1 MGVKA
6 LGDILVAGL
15 ALLHHEILL
24 FAAVG
29 LAIGGVDD
37 FLIDLLF
44 LARKAW
50 RDLFIYGRHD
60 RMTTAT
66 LPPSPNPGRIAIFVP
81 AWREA
86 DVIGPMLRHALGRW
100 GDADYRIFVGAYPND
115 PATID
120 AIAAVAQG
128 DPRILLGITPHPGP
142 TTKADCLNLLWQA
155 MLDEETRE
163 GFRYKAIVLHDA
175 EDVVHADEIRLF
187 DVMIDRFQLV
197 QLPMLPLPGQG
208 NWLSRAI
215 ANHYCDEFAE
225 SHGKYLTIRE
235 ALGASV
241 PSAGVAC
248 AFERDTLAALAR
260 DPGHGPFDP
269 SSLTEDYE
277 AGLRIRDNGGR
288 GIFVR
293 MRDADGELVAT
304 REYFP
309 DTIDSAVRQKAR
321 WIVGISLAGWDRMGW
336 RGGPFEWWMRLRDR
350 RAALSAFVLFAAY
363 LTIAL
368 WGMLWLIS
376 LVLPIPPRPL
386 SPMIVALLWINVGL
400 MSWRGLMRVLFVG
413 QAYGWRHGFGAVPRT
428 FIANLIAILAA
439 RRAIFQ
445 YVRSLLGRPLAWDK
459 TQHRF
464 PDMQS
469 DP

>member
-128 DPRILLGITPHPGP
+128 DRRILLGIPPHPGP

-197 QLPMLPLPGQG
+197 QLPVLPLPGQG

>member
-66 LPPSPNPGRIAIFVP
+66 LPPSTNPGRIAIFVP

-128 DPRILLGITPHPGP
+128 DRRILLGITPHPGP

-197 QLPMLPLPGQG
+197 QLPVLPLPGQG

-386 SPMIVALLWINVGL
+386 TPMIVALLWINVGL

-413 QAYGWRHGFGAVPRT
+413 QAYGWRHGLGAVPRT

>member
-1 MGVKA
+1 
-6 LGDILVAGL
+6 
-15 ALLHHEILL
+15 
-24 FAAVG
+24 
-29 LAIGGVDD
+29 
-37 FLIDLLF
+37 
-44 LARKAW
+44 
-50 RDLFIYGRHD
+50 
-60 RMTTAT
+60 
-66 LPPSPNPGRIAIFVP
+66 
-81 AWREA
+81 
-86 DVIGPMLRHALGRW
+86 
-100 GDADYRIFVGAYPND
+100 
-115 PATID
+115 
-120 AIAAVAQG
+120 
-128 DPRILLGITPHPGP
+128 
-142 TTKADCLNLLWQA
+142 

-197 QLPMLPLPGQG
+197 QLPVLPLPGQG

>member
-197 QLPMLPLPGQG
+197 QLPVLPLPGQG

-336 RGGPFEWWMRLRDR
+336 RGGPLEWWMRLRDR

>member
-66 LPPSPNPGRIAIFVP
+66 LPPSTNPGRIAIFVP

-86 DVIGPMLRHALGRW
+86 DVIGPMLRYALGRW

-197 QLPMLPLPGQG
+197 QLPVLPLPGQG

>member
-1 MGVKA
+1 
-6 LGDILVAGL
+6 
-15 ALLHHEILL
+15 
-24 FAAVG
+24 
-29 LAIGGVDD
+29 
-37 FLIDLLF
+37 
-44 LARKAW
+44 
-50 RDLFIYGRHD
+50 
-60 RMTTAT
+60 MTTAT

-197 QLPMLPLPGQG
+197 QLPVLPLPGQG